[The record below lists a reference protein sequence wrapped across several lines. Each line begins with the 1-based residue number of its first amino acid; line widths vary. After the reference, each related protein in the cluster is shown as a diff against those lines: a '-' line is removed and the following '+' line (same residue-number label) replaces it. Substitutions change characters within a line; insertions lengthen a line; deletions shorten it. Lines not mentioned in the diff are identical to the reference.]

1 MSNSGDD
8 GNGKRQRRGPPKGYI
23 EAIENRLYKLEN
35 VLEELINDDDPKSQ
49 AVMAE
54 LYAPLETAS
63 GEQINTRPIRR
74 HQREDRNRVFH
85 WQNQL
90 DKSGKAKS
98 KVRAE
103 TRSHSPSALP
113 HNSLLDSPLNYA
125 DSSVTADDHTND
137 NTGQLS
143 MDENGQVRYLGKS
156 SGFYLLQ
163 NSRTYQNGAFHLAAY
178 GHRSTG
184 TRNALPLSPLE
195 LPPNDLSMH
204 LIKLYFKYF
213 YPMLPLF
220 YKKRLYSPMVQPIE
234 PVSPLLLNAIYAV
247 ASRISPDVRVRS
259 DPTSADTA
267 GDVFF
272 ERAKCLLDDYYDLPR
287 ISTVQA
293 LLLLATHQHGA
304 MKSARAW
311 LYSGMAFRMAQ
322 DLGLHRNCDQW
333 NISPEERERR
343 KRVFWCCFM
352 VDRLT
357 SATYGRSS
365 TFEERDCDVPF
376 PTVDDD
382 EEIKTDDHPDSTRPT
397 VRLLELFLNSI
408 KLCDILG
415 HVLRNLY
422 YAKSFDNV
430 SMPHMD
436 HVLSSLNREITN
448 WYNNLPPSLQYKLA
462 DATKG
467 DSTRG
472 APLPVCQIHMI
483 YYTTVI
489 LLHRTFVPGP
499 KQSASFTSFPS
510 NEICTS
516 AANSILNIVSGM
528 LVDDKLKYVLNYTVY
543 YIFTAGIIFLK
554 SASSADEQIA
564 LGAKI
569 SLNKIMRALD
579 EIEGTWVTAARS
591 CNLLGDLAGLRD
603 INLECNEPD
612 KRPPVQAPETPKPKP
627 KPLSGNEN
635 PNHSLQSTMNG
646 WSQPPETPTRS
657 SQDTHYPRLSDN
669 NNDNNNNSNSSN
681 NNNSNNRYGYMT
693 PIPQSA
699 IRNNSVLSTTHPP
712 SATWAATSYVP
723 RNQGFMATIGATPTM
738 DPFAAPDTIPGPSQ
752 RQFDPLGAAF
762 WGVPSSLDMNEWNNY
777 LGTQGALS
785 QELNNHRSSIQQ
797 PLIPSNEF
805 SPLQPSRTPYTFHPT
820 GLDNTMPSTRSLIHT
835 DQQVDVLSGISM
847 PLNLSDSP
855 TASTLL
861 GLLNNQTNA
870 DNEPQAEE
878 AYMIA
883 PMAL

>member
-1 MSNSGDD
+1 MYL
-8 GNGKRQRRGPPKGYI
+8 QRYYQK

-35 VLEELINDDDPKSQ
+35 VLEELAKEDDPKSK
-49 AVMAE
+49 ALLAE
-54 LYAPLETAS
+54 LYAPLETAT
-63 GEQINTRPIRR
+63 GEQICTRPVRR

-85 WQNQL
+85 WQHPL

-98 KVRAE
+98 RSKAE
-103 TRSHSPSALP
+103 IRFNSTSRSPQ
-113 HNSLLDSPLNYA
+113 NSFLDDPPLTYA
-125 DSSVTADDHTND
+125 DEGEMSADDRTND

-163 NSRTYQNGAFHLAAY
+163 NSRTYQNGAFHLSAY
-178 GHRSTG
+178 GHKSTG
-184 TRNALPLSPLE
+184 TRNASPASPLE

-213 YPMLPLF
+213 YPSLPLF
-220 YKKRLYSPMVQPIE
+220 YKKRLFSSVVQPIE

-267 GDVFF
+267 GDIFF
-272 ERAKCLLDDYYDLPR
+272 ERAKSLLDDYCDLPR

-333 NISPEERERR
+333 NIPPDERERR
-343 KRVFWCCFM
+343 KRVFWCCFI

-357 SATYGRSS
+357 SAAYGRSS

-382 EEIKTDDHPDSTRPT
+382 EEIKLDNSTDSTRPP
-397 VRLLELFLNSI
+397 VRLLDIFVNSI

-422 YAKSFDNV
+422 YAKSFNNV
-430 SMPHMD
+430 SMQHMD
-436 HVLSSLNREITN
+436 HVLSSLNRELTN
-448 WYNNLPPSLQYKLA
+448 WYNNLPPSLQYKITDPA
-462 DATKG
+462 QG
-467 DSTRG
+467 ESTQD
-472 APLPVCQIHMI
+472 APLPVCQMHMI

-510 NEICTS
+510 SDICTS
-516 AANSILNIVSGM
+516 AAKSILSIVNEM
-528 LVDDKLKYVLNYTVY
+528 LVEDKLKYVLNYAIY

-554 SASSADEQIA
+554 LASSTDEQKA

-579 EIEGTWVTAARS
+579 EIEGTWVTAAKS

-603 INLECNEPD
+603 INLEFG
-612 KRPPVQAPETPKPKP
+612 APEKGMVTKETPSTPQSNAKS
-627 KPLSGNEN
+627 LSVLPGNEKTDRTLPPSIDEWPPSPVTSANTSQNTRYSDLN
-635 PNHSLQSTMNG
+635 PDNNYDYMTSMTQRNLRNNTNNVLSASHSSSTWATTSYN
-646 WSQPPETPTRS
+646 
-657 SQDTHYPRLSDN
+657 SQDRS
-669 NNDNNNNSNSSN
+669 
-681 NNNSNNRYGYMT
+681 YMA
-693 PIPQSA
+693 A
-699 IRNNSVLSTTHPP
+699 IGT
-712 SATWAATSYVP
+712 
-723 RNQGFMATIGATPTM
+723 TPTM

-777 LGTQGALS
+777 IGTQGALGQPLS
-785 QELNNHRSSIQQ
+785 THASSLQQQ

-805 SPLQPSRTPYTFHPT
+805 SPMQPSRPPFSLLPA
-820 GLDNTMPSTRSLIHT
+820 GLDNAIASSRNLLHT

-847 PLNLSDSP
+847 PLNLPNSP
-855 TASTLL
+855 TASSLL
-861 GLLNNQTNA
+861 GLLNNQGSA
-870 DNEPQAEE
+870 DNGRPTHNVMGRTVSSSKVDGQPSNEKADT
-878 AYMIA
+878 AGLIYW
-883 PMAL
+883 